1 MYIFVFSL
9 FIYIFQSLISG
20 ASLANEGAPPAAGGH
35 GEAAAPA
42 PAGPKPET
50 WNEIQAKVQAY
61 ETMVKAKEES
71 IKSLMRQKATVTDG
85 ASVKALEKQIK
96 REHNDLRD
104 VMKQYEDARNKLIYR
119 FPERFSKGERK
130 YKRIEVKSVEEMED
144 QLSLES
150 SMATTI
156 KKAESKYGK
165 KEKVNLR
172 KSQPS
177 SEGENHQLEPKE
189 SGEESLTAPV
199 IIKK

>member
-1 MYIFVFSL
+1 MYIFVLTL
-9 FIYIFQSLISG
+9 FIYTFQLFLSANSM
-20 ASLANEGAPPAAGGH
+20 ANEGAPPAGGH

-104 VMKQYEDARNKLIYR
+104 VMKQYEEARNKLIYR

-165 KEKVNLR
+165 KENVRLQ

-177 SEGENHQLEPKE
+177 SEGDGHLHEPKE
-189 SGEESLTAPV
+189 SGEDSLTAPV